1 MIRIGNNE
9 EYKDQLTDDELHRL
23 RMVENFAKVAQAIH
37 TWEKSLSTE
46 DQQTLIAM
54 REERKVSEARKNRR
68 SSTIEQRKKL
78 ATVAYFTNLA
88 ERQTIN
94 FIEC

>member
-1 MIRIGNNE
+1 MKTIQTQEKEYQASMNAKSQMPNEDDFNTSEEDTKCDVIRLGNNE

-46 DQQTLIAM
+46 DQ
-54 REERKVSEARKNRR
+54 
-68 SSTIEQRKKL
+68 
-78 ATVAYFTNLA
+78 
-88 ERQTIN
+88 
-94 FIEC
+94 